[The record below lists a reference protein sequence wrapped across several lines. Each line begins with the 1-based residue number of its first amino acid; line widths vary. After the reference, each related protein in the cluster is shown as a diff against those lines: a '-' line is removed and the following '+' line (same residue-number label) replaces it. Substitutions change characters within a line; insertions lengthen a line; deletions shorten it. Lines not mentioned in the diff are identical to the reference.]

1 MNSFNQI
8 GQIMSGGSVD
18 QQIGAL
24 KGDLLAL
31 KNIKKQYKENVR
43 HNWANRSSPGDNISV
58 PPLEVVEAE
67 MRQFIQDI
75 GAYEHQLHELGEAI
89 EIDDDE
95 GETDANFLAW
105 RRGLNLPAQF
115 GRRRMASLG
124 TFTKRYRRK
133 NPRASVRT
141 IANKYRRAQ
150 QLFA

>member
-31 KNIKKQYKENVR
+31 KNIKKQYKENVHYKYDNR
-43 HNWANRSSPGDNISV
+43 HREEIHV
-58 PPLEVVEAE
+58 EPLEVVEAE

-75 GAYEHQLHELGEAI
+75 GAYEHQLHQLGEAI
-89 EIDDDE
+89 EIDDDDDE
-95 GETDANFLAW
+95 ETDANFLAW

-133 NPRASVRT
+133 NPSASVRT